1 MFSKHSTSSGSFA
14 SHSITINLPCD
25 HLLRVKHCAK
35 KLKRTTSCQSLN
47 NPMRLVISWMRK
59 LKLGKFKFPRITEI
73 FNTKNRDSNTEVD
86 RRQTPVPQPV
96 SSALRFRCTLGK
108 AEILITLWLW
118 GWAHQTIYPKCQ
130 LIPSFHHDVTQYVKT
145 QKMECMPSSLP
156 PSPAQGM
163 SWQPFP
169 PKPPAE
175 VWGGLRSVRAVH
187 VWWAEHWEGDE
198 G

>member
-1 MFSKHSTSSGSFA
+1 MFSKHSL
-14 SHSITINLPCD
+14 HPQP
-25 HLLRVKHCAK
+25 HLLLTASLLICHVITYYLSSTVLRNFNA
-35 KLKRTTSCQSLN
+35 LLPATLN

-59 LKLGKFKFPRITEI
+59 LKLRKFKLSRITEL

-130 LIPSFHHDVTQYVKT
+130 LIPSFHHDVTQYAKT
-145 QKMECMPSSLP
+145 QKMERMPSSLTQ
-156 PSPAQGM
+156 SPAQGM
-163 SWQPFP
+163 SRQPFP
-169 PKPPAE
+169 PKPP
-175 VWGGLRSVRAVH
+175 G
-187 VWWAEHWEGDE
+187 
-198 G
+198 